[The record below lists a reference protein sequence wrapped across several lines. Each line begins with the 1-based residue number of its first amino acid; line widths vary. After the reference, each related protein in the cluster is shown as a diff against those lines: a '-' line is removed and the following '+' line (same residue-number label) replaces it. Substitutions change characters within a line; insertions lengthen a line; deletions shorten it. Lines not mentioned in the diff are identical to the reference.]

1 MAINFNTGPYYDDFD
16 KDKNFYKVLYK
27 PGYAVQAREL
37 NQMQSI
43 QQHQLAGISN
53 HVFKKNS
60 MVIPGGIVL
69 NNNADIV
76 FVSSSSTITDF
87 STLVGKTITNAV
99 AFDATDD
106 TTLDGFI
113 TAVVLGY
120 REAIAADNITG
131 TEYIPACLYVK
142 YFKGQTEAPYR
153 TTFDTSEAL
162 KTVEITPIE
171 FNTDADFASRKG
183 KVAVLSAGVFYTNE
197 YFVDVQN
204 QSVIVDHD
212 SLQSTNAL
220 VVLRI
225 EESIVTSDDDESLL
239 DNANGA
245 PNQYAP
251 GADRY
256 KINLVLAVINDINFS
271 SFDSDRFIL
280 MMTIEN
286 NIVTYINDRTE
297 YAELMKTLARR
308 TYDANGNFI
317 VSGLNPI
324 IGINPDDNYL
334 TASVSSGKGYIGGF
348 EYNQIANT
356 DLPILKPRD
365 EDHTESFTDV
375 TSFTTGLAY
384 FYVAGGGLLKEL
396 PAENTLVQLLDA
408 TPDTASVSVIGYG
421 VYRGIQFETG
431 GINTDE
437 IYKAYF
443 DWVYL
448 EEGHTTKDI
457 GGFKV
462 IAAAQGAPVLHE
474 LSIINLT
481 GTIAVG
487 DVVADTIDNT
497 IAGTVFHV
505 SNAKTL
511 YVLKDTLNPVPSGD
525 TIKSDAVTP
534 VFANVASYFISN
546 YSDEYVPMIQVDQ
559 DVIKTLYN
567 GDGDNTTTYSFIRKD
582 EIAITPTNKSDTI
595 TLGANETFEDFSTSD
610 FMAYVVEDEEF
621 ISGLNSLITF
631 SSTSQIVFDVTGSG
645 YDGETK
651 TILLYSTV
659 NKVNVAEATKTN
671 TTVTTQ
677 IVTPSK
683 SYMALDNQDVIEI
696 VKVVDGGAEAVTF
709 TDTGDTVNL
718 TGHGLV
724 NTNQVMFSS
733 ITSTTGISTYT
744 RYYVVNKTDDT
755 FQLSLTSGGSAITL
769 TTNGT
774 GTLCRPADINNSVDI
789 TSRFTLL
796 SGNTASYTGTGLIKL
811 RNKATPP
818 VGQIAVRYKYY
829 AVSSGNYISVDSYG
843 DYTGDLTYIG
853 QIADVKTDKGE
864 TVNPRTYLDFRTRT
878 SKYFFKNYGT
888 VAASPSVTFQDT
900 EDTVTL
906 NNHGFANGT
915 AVRFSSITTTTGIS
929 INTTYYVVGAATNT
943 FQVADTIGGSA
954 KALTTNGTGKIA
966 PVLKVKDLNLSSVAS
981 SLVGK
986 YIVGPGFDDSAIIG
1000 SVAFNATTGN
1010 TEITLNSTAATSY
1023 SGTYYIGL
1031 NGSGLSLVDT
1041 DAGGKEFTFPK
1052 DGAPLSYSYT
1062 RFTAKHT
1069 LIYIDRNS
1077 SDSTSLKQ
1085 IELNNLSEADAL
1097 RRNAYKLPIMYVYME
1112 PYTLSLRNISF
1123 KKYENPTYQMLDI
1136 HNIKERVDRNEY
1148 YTLLALAG
1156 GDIDAINTSIGLE
1169 NSGFGFWVEN
1179 FLNPGTQEYTSPDYK
1194 ATIYDKSYVG
1204 PGVTTKVIN
1213 LELDTTV
1220 DPSTWQQ
1227 TDTSLTLPYTEVLAL
1242 TNTAAT
1248 LGENLNPFNN
1258 IDWTA
1263 TGKLT
1268 LIPSVDNWVETEIAP
1283 IPVVVPPTVDPVPP
1297 TPTPVIDPP
1306 QPERPPV
1313 VIPEPVLDEVVVE
1326 VTNIRAQWGPDSRG
1340 GKHSITFDWKTNT
1353 GRKGRV
1359 NTDKHLS
1366 PVVNGGKLGLD
1377 KKDPLGFQGPPN
1389 GHKEATALSMINKK
1403 YNDPGVKEYL
1413 NGGTHFD
1420 QHPPEWWRKNKPPK
1434 ISINDNV

>member
-76 FVSSSSTITDF
+76 FVSPSSTITDF

-99 AFDATDD
+99 AFDAADD
-106 TTLDGFI
+106 ATLDGFI

-120 REAIAADNITG
+120 REAIEANSVTG
-131 TEYIPACLYVK
+131 SEFIPACLYVK
-142 YFKGQTEAPYR
+142 YFKGQTASPFR
-153 TTFDTSEAL
+153 TTFDTSETL
-162 KTVEITPIE
+162 KTVEVTPIE

-212 SLQSTNAL
+212 VLQSTNAL

-256 KINLVLAVINDINFS
+256 KINLVLTVINDTNFS
-271 SFDSDRFIL
+271 AFDSDRFIL

-286 NIVTYINDRTE
+286 NIVTYVNDRTE

-317 VSGLNPI
+317 VSGLNPVV
-324 IGINPDDNYL
+324 GINADDNYL
-334 TASVSSGKGYIGGF
+334 TASVSPGKGYLGGF

-356 DLPILKPRD
+356 NLPILKPRD

-384 FYVAGGGLLKEL
+384 FYVAGGALLKEL
-396 PAENTLVQLLDA
+396 PDENTLVQLLDA

-431 GINTDE
+431 DINTDE

-474 LSIINLT
+474 LEVVNLT
-481 GTIAVG
+481 GVIAVG

-511 YVLKDTLNPVPSGD
+511 YVLKDTLNPVPSAD
-525 TIKSDAVTP
+525 TIKSDAGTP
-534 VFANVASYFISN
+534 VFANVANYFISN

-567 GDGDNTTTYSFIRKD
+567 SSGNNTTSYSFIRKD
-582 EIAITPTNKSDTI
+582 EISITPTNKSDTI
-595 TLGANETFEDFSTSD
+595 TLGTNETFEDFSTSD

-621 ISGLNSLITF
+621 IVDLVDLITF
-631 SSTSQIVFDVTGSG
+631 SSTSEIVFDVTGTG
-645 YDGETK
+645 YDGLTK

-659 NKVNVAEATKTN
+659 NKANVTQVTKTA

-677 IVTPSK
+677 IVTPSR
-683 SYMALDNQDVIEI
+683 SYMSLDNQDVIEI
-696 VKVVDGGAEAVTF
+696 IKVVDGGAEAVTF
-709 TDTGDTVNL
+709 TDTGDTVDL
-718 TGHGLV
+718 EDHGLA
-724 NTNQVMFSS
+724 NGDQVMFSS
-733 ITSTTGISTYT
+733 ISSTTGISTYT
-744 RYYVVNKTDDT
+744 RYYVITALTDT
-755 FQLSLTSGGSAITL
+755 FQLSLTSGGGAIPL
-769 TTNGT
+769 TTDGT
-774 GTLCRPADINNSVDI
+774 GTLCRPADINNSTDI

-811 RNKATPP
+811 RKNAVSP

-829 AVSSGNYISVDSYG
+829 SLSSGSYVSVDSYG

-853 QIADVKTDKGE
+853 QIADVKTDKGA
-864 TVNPRTYLDFRTRT
+864 TVNPRTYIDFRTRT
-878 SKYFFKNYGT
+878 SKYFFKNYAT
-888 VAASPSVTFQDT
+888 IANAS
-900 EDTVTL
+900 
-906 NNHGFANGT
+906 A
-915 AVRFSSITTTTGIS
+915 
-929 INTTYYVVGAATNT
+929 
-943 FQVADTIGGSA
+943 
-954 KALTTNGTGKIA
+954 
-966 PVLKVKDLNLSSVAS
+966 VLKVKDLNLSSIAS

-986 YIVGPGFDDSAIIG
+986 YVVGPGFDDSVTIS

-1010 TEITLNSTAATSY
+1010 TEITLGSAAGAAY

-1041 DAGGKEFTFPK
+1041 AAGGKEFIFPK

-1069 LIYIDRNS
+1069 LIYIDRNA
-1077 SDSTSLKQ
+1077 SDATSLKQ

-1097 RRNAYKLPIMYVYME
+1097 RRNAYKLPIMYIYME
-1112 PYTLSLRNISF
+1112 PYTLSLRNVSF
-1123 KKYENPTYQMLDI
+1123 KRYENPTYQMLDI
-1136 HNIKERVDRNEY
+1136 HNIKERVDRTEY

-1156 GDIDAINTSIGLE
+1156 GNTATANTSINLR
-1169 NSGFGFWVEN
+1169 NSGFGFWSEN

-1204 PGVTTKVIN
+1204 PGVTTKVVN
-1213 LELDTTV
+1213 LELDPTV
-1220 DPSTWQQ
+1220 DPSTWTQ
-1227 TDTSLTLPYTEVLAL
+1227 TGTALTLPYTEVLAL
-1242 TNTAAT
+1242 TNTAAS

-1258 IDWTA
+1258 IDWTG

-1268 LIPSVDNWVETEIAP
+1268 LIPSVDNWVETVITP
-1283 IPVVVPPTVDPVPP
+1283 IPVIIPPTIDPVPP

-1306 QPERPPV
+1306 QPEKPPV
-1313 VIPEPVLDEVVVE
+1313 VVPEPPIEEVVIE
-1326 VTNIRAQWGPDSRG
+1326 VTNIKASWGPDSHG

-1359 NTDKHLS
+1359 NTDRHLS
-1366 PVVNGGKLGLD
+1366 EIL
-1377 KKDPLGFQGPPN
+1377 KDPDDKEFFGNQFRTYPGPR
-1389 GHKEATALSMINKK
+1389 GSGQKAISEAFALSMINKK
-1403 YNDPGVKEYL
+1403 YNTPGVKEYL
-1413 NGGTHFD
+1413 NAGTHFD
-1420 QHPPEWWRKNKPPK
+1420 QHPPEWWRKNKPSK
-1434 ISINDNV
+1434 ISTTDPV